1 MIDKPTHFSEFVDTY
16 SIDKKTGRLV
26 KTGEVNRQKEIDAEV
41 VNCYEAQMLAQQ
53 QYEALGSPEV
63 TIVDSDVQVN
73 NFYGD
78 LLDLED
84 LADELRQKYNL
95 GSSVGI
101 GEVFDYLEKE
111 VNKNEAQTNEESES
125 QELSENGE
133 EVEQA

>member
-1 MIDKPTHFSEFVDTY
+1 MTDKPTQFSEFVDTY
-16 SIDKKTGRLV
+16 SIDKKSGRLV
-26 KTGEVNRQKEIDAEV
+26 NTGEVNRQKEIDAEV

-53 QYEALGSPEV
+53 QYEALGSPEI

-95 GSSVGI
+95 DSSVGI
-101 GEVFDYLEKE
+101 GDVFDYLEKE
-111 VNKNEAQTNEESES
+111 ASKNEAQTYEESES
-125 QELSENGE
+125 EELPQNGE
-133 EVEQA
+133 EVE